1 MVRGLTIPSSRG
13 NVGVLWS
20 SVTSPHSPPYLKLMT
35 TEPVLGIQ
43 TLATIS
49 AAPNQ
54 CSLPQMRPC
63 GQSEWTRVG
72 NGKEKGQNT
81 SCIGMCQRAL
91 ELADSG
97 GFRGKI
103 CRAHIDSFSPPPHP
117 ISQKIRDAAATVV
130 VDEKRED
137 GLMRL
142 DILRNI

>member
-1 MVRGLTIPSSRG
+1 M
-13 NVGVLWS
+13 
-20 SVTSPHSPPYLKLMT
+20 
-35 TEPVLGIQ
+35 
-43 TLATIS
+43 
-49 AAPNQ
+49 
-54 CSLPQMRPC
+54 
-63 GQSEWTRVG
+63 G